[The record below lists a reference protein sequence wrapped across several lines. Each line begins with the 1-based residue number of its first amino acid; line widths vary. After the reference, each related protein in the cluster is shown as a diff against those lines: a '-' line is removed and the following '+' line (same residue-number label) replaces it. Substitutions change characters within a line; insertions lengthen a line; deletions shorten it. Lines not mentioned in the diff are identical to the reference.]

1 MTGDLMNRRKA
12 LIALAAL
19 GAAAPLPVRTQPQPK
34 VAHVGFLAMGERA
47 DWRLKA
53 FSQGLRELGYI
64 EGKNLII
71 EARFAELG
79 RYEQFDLHAA
89 ELVRRKVDVI
99 AASLNPEIAAARRAT
114 STIPIVMLVSGD
126 PEGQGFVRSLARP
139 GGNVTGIAWAMKEE
153 IEEKSVEVLA
163 ELLPGLGRIGGLMDA
178 GYELS
183 DVYWNMAEGAA
194 KSRKIE
200 LRRYKVRTREEF
212 SGAFAEMKRERIGA
226 VLVGGGRLLNDAAGI
241 AQLAELGV
249 RHRLPLHFKIA
260 AGAEGGGLVAYG
272 PDVAD
277 MYRRGAGFVDR
288 ILCGAQPADLPVEHP
303 TKYELLI
310 NLRTAKALGVGIPQ
324 SVLVRADRVIE

>member
-1 MTGDLMNRRKA
+1 MKRR
-12 LIALAAL
+12 LLLQGLGVLAAARSL
-19 GAAAPLPVRTQPQPK
+19 ALHAQPAAK
-34 VAHVGFLAMGERA
+34 VARVGFLAMGDRD

-53 FSQGLRELGYI
+53 FTQGLRDLGYI
-64 EGKNLII
+64 EGKNLVI

-79 RYEQFDLHAA
+79 RYDQFDAHAA
-89 ELVRRKVDVI
+89 DLVRRKVDVI

-163 ELLPGLGRIGGLMDA
+163 ELLPGLVRVAGLMDA
-178 GYELS
+178 GYELT
-183 DVYWNMAEGAA
+183 DVYWNMAERAA
-194 KSRKIE
+194 KTRNIE
-200 LRRYKVRTREEF
+200 LRRYKVRTREEMP
-212 SGAFAEMKRERIGA
+212 GALAQMKRDQIGA
-226 VLVGGGRLLNDAAGI
+226 VLVGGGRLLNDAVGI

-249 RHRLPLHFKIA
+249 RHRLPLHFKIR

-272 PDVAD
+272 PNVAD

-288 ILCGAQPADLPVEHP
+288 ILRGARPADLPVEHP
-303 TKYELLI
+303 TKYELVI
-310 NLRTAKALGVGIPQ
+310 NLGTAKALGIRVPQ
-324 SVLVRADRVIE
+324 SVLVRADEVVD